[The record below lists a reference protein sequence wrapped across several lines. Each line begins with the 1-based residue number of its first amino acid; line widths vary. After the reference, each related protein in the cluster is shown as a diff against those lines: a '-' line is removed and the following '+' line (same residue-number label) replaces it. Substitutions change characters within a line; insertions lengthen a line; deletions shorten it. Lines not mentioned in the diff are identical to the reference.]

1 LLKSWRKAFLF
12 CLGGGLY
19 AALELVYR
27 GRTYG
32 SMFFL
37 GGFCFLILGQ
47 LGRLRLSWPAL
58 TVLGAAAITA
68 GELVTGLLCNRN
80 YGIWDY
86 RSLPF
91 QFQGQICLQFSLLWL
106 PLAFLGAQLY
116 RGVESKLP

>member
-1 LLKSWRKAFLF
+1 MKIWRKLFLF
-12 CLGGGLY
+12 CLGGGVY

-37 GGFCFLILGQ
+37 GGACFLILGQ

-68 GELVTGLLCNRN
+68 GELATGLLFNRG
-80 YGIWDY
+80 YEIWDY
-86 RSLPF
+86 RSLPL
-91 QFQGQICLQFSLLWL
+91 QYRGQVCLQFSLLWL
-106 PLAFLGAQLY
+106 PLAFLGVQLY
-116 RGVESKLP
+116 RGVESRLP